1 MIMEA
6 RGGLELVVAAALL
19 CPLGWYFVC
28 LSSADCWAENWI
40 PFAKLETTMNF
51 KRHESS
57 PVKWSDWNCYRLGK
71 KLFWGSYEIS
81 CKYKLSPSSQL
92 ICFVGVSAKCSN
104 NANCYLQSTIKK
116 DCGQVTEF
124 SFQVFS

>member
-40 PFAKLETTMNF
+40 PFPAKLETTMNF

-57 PVKWSDWNCYRLGK
+57 PVQWFDWNCYRFDGT
-71 KLFWGSYEIS
+71 KLFRGSYKIS
-81 CKYKLSPSSQL
+81 CKHGVSTYSQL
-92 ICFVGVSAKCSN
+92 ICFLGIRGKCSN
-104 NANCYLQSTIKK
+104 NSNCYLQPTVRKRLRSSHR
-116 DCGQVTEF
+116 V
-124 SFQVFS
+124 